1 MGSNY
6 LFPHEKPFHTH
17 STMYLILVTEDGRGS
32 GETWM
37 GFENIFP
44 IQRVSFFAR
53 NCFTRKMEKR
63 EEEKQNLFYRL
74 QVSGMRRGPTA
85 RAGKAIR
92 RGGHAHKRK
101 RDGSHH
107 RAKVENFA
115 RTKKLK
121 RVSMKHSQHM
131 ASFLVCLSNDQLA
144 HSETRRRDR
153 EWMRRRQSK
162 GRQHCWLHTQKKE
175 REWRHDA
182 KITMTWIY

>member
-1 MGSNY
+1 
-6 LFPHEKPFHTH
+6 
-17 STMYLILVTEDGRGS
+17 
-32 GETWM
+32 M
-37 GFENIFP
+37 GFENIFS
-44 IQRVSFFAR
+44 IQLVSFFAR

-92 RGGHAHKRK
+92 KGGHAHKRK

-144 HSETRRRDR
+144 HSETRRRSVNGCGDVKVKDDSTVDYTR
-153 EWMRRRQSK
+153 K
-162 GRQHCWLHTQKKE
+162 KKE

-182 KITMTWIY
+182 KITMT

>member
-1 MGSNY
+1 
-6 LFPHEKPFHTH
+6 
-17 STMYLILVTEDGRGS
+17 MYLILVTEDGRGS

-74 QVSGMRRGPTA
+74 QVSGMHRGPTA

-121 RVSMKHSQHM
+121 RVRTHQGHGLMFF
-131 ASFLVCLSNDQLA
+131 FLRGRSSSSITTAGHLHNNRPILWLSARPNGLGVLGRLA
-144 HSETRRRDR
+144 
-153 EWMRRRQSK
+153 
-162 GRQHCWLHTQKKE
+162 
-175 REWRHDA
+175 
-182 KITMTWIY
+182 